1 MSWTKMSKLRLV
13 LQFKLILMQ
22 FPGISEQSVGTPV
35 DDLKPRQEAETE
47 TQSQESAHLEEL
59 LCSHQHGNY

>member
-1 MSWTKMSKLRLV
+1 MSKLRLV
-13 LQFKLILMQ
+13 LQFEFTLLILVQ
-22 FPGISEQSVGTPV
+22 VPGISEQPVGTPV

>member
-1 MSWTKMSKLRLV
+1 MSKLRLV
-13 LQFKLILMQ
+13 LQFKFTLLILMQ
-22 FPGISEQSVGTPV
+22 VPGISEQSVGTPV

>member
-1 MSWTKMSKLRLV
+1 MSKLLLV
-13 LQFKLILMQ
+13 LQLKFTLLILMQ
-22 FPGISEQSVGTPV
+22 VPGISEQSVGTPV

>member
-1 MSWTKMSKLRLV
+1 MSKLLLV
-13 LQFKLILMQ
+13 LQLKFTLLILMQ
-22 FPGISEQSVGTPV
+22 VPGISEQSVGTPV

-59 LCSHQHGNY
+59 LCSHQHGNQ

>member
-1 MSWTKMSKLRLV
+1 
-13 LQFKLILMQ
+13 MQ
-22 FPGISEQSVGTPV
+22 VPGISEQSVGTPV

-59 LCSHQHGNY
+59 LFSYHHCNDQYAVFHSTWEM

>member
-1 MSWTKMSKLRLV
+1 MSKLLLV
-13 LQFKLILMQ
+13 LQLKFTLLILMQ
-22 FPGISEQSVGTPV
+22 VPGISEQSVGTPV

-59 LCSHQHGNY
+59 LGSHQHCNY

>member
-1 MSWTKMSKLRLV
+1 MSKLLLV
-13 LQFKLILMQ
+13 LQFEFTLLILMQ
-22 FPGISEQSVGTPV
+22 VPGISEQSVGTPV